1 MRQKYKWLVV
11 RNTNKDAAHTW
22 NAQYEQVAE
31 TENLEGKDV
40 GRPRCGELDVAHVHA
55 LLGRPQGKI
64 VHEKVAADECRQRI
78 LLRVGVG
85 ALRFSNRD
93 LAITLFG
100 MTAMLLCSVE
110 ICVERQLICTTWPS
124 MPPST
129 HRLSPGL

>member
-1 MRQKYKWLVV
+1 MQFTAGLGEARGMRQASK
-11 RNTNKDAAHTW
+11 AACSAATQRRGST
-22 NAQYEQVAE
+22 AASILIVSE
-31 TENLEGKDV
+31 T
-40 GRPRCGELDVAHVHA
+40 
-55 LLGRPQGKI
+55 
-64 VHEKVAADECRQRI
+64 
-78 LLRVGVG
+78 LRVGVG

-129 HRLSPGL
+129 HRLLPGL